1 MPSPN
6 DDDVHAFTGVVN
18 VSQPQRRGTDPVV
31 QKLMNEAHS
40 RVLAR
45 AAAGPPQILP
55 HDKPFPHHKIP
66 PAAHP
71 LVQQGELGGMR
82 LAWPPASK
90 GSFVDAQVQTD
101 ATAEFMADEM
111 DSEATLV
118 EPLSAPSS
126 PASRARRRT
135 IRQPGRRRRL
145 RNRRVGSA
153 AWARRTTTLEVAE
166 KTVVS
171 KIGDGC
177 QGHGGAERRAVGA
190 PSVVPRAMERRTGRK
205 GREGYA
211 TALRTNSWALNW
223 MKPIPTTF
231 AAMVIIVFNAIF
243 AVAHL
248 PERSAQRHHPQLP
261 SGRPISI
268 LDLLLFASILVV
280 GKDEC
285 AVSKRAQQRRRCMCR
300 CVAVHRLTMNVAPA
314 DLAQH
319 LEDGRRWLRAVVP
332 AELARQI
339 SRLPQSSRL
348 QNESQYGDAREGR
361 QCGDESQT
369 LASSTAS
376 LQWPSSRS
384 L

>member
-90 GSFVDAQVQTD
+90 GTFVDAQVQTD

-126 PASRARRRT
+126 PASRHSAPLSPSGSPGADDDSAIDESGRDSDGGAALL
-135 IRQPGRRRRL
+135 RQ
-145 RNRRVGSA
+145 
-153 AWARRTTTLEVAE
+153 LEDAE
-166 KTVVS
+166 KTVVKQERLS
-171 KIGDGC
+171 
-177 QGHGGAERRAVGA
+177 AETAAKARRALSGA
-190 PSVVPRAMERRTGRK
+190 LWRALGRCRERWSDYWAQRTRGVRDSS
-205 GREGYA
+205 E
-211 TALRTNSWALNW
+211 TLSWALNW
-223 MKPIPTTF
+223 MKREYPDDF
-231 AAMVIIVFNAIF
+231 RRCMVIIVFNAIF
-243 AVAHL
+243 AGGSPL
-248 PERSAQRHHPQLP
+248 LSDQLLGAIIP
-261 SGRPISI
+261 NYQAGVQICI

-280 GKDEC
+280 GQMIYVWATCKARTTRAALLHAC
-285 AVSKRAQQRRRCMCR
+285 AVAWR
-300 CVAVHRLTMNVAPA
+300 
-314 DLAQH
+314 
-319 LEDGRRWLRAVVP
+319 
-332 AELARQI
+332 
-339 SRLPQSSRL
+339 
-348 QNESQYGDAREGR
+348 
-361 QCGDESQT
+361 
-369 LASSTAS
+369 
-376 LQWPSSRS
+376 PSGSP
-384 L
+384 